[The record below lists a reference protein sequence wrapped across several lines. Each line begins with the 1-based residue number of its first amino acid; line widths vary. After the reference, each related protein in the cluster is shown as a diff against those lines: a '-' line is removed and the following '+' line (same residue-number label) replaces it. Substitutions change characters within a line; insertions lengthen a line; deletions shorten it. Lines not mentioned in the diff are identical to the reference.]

1 MSSYPQYIA
10 CWPKGSFRYVVKE
23 YAPNP
28 FVAKERVM
36 RREGLSE
43 SEVQIVNSTHYED
56 HEGGGGSS
64 SSNDGEGTS
73 FSEIAVL
80 GGILLGGWILMTFW
94 PIILGLGVIALIY
107 WIYTVVKD

>member
-1 MSSYPQYIA
+1 
-10 CWPKGSFRYVVKE
+10 
-23 YAPNP
+23 
-28 FVAKERVM
+28 M

-56 HEGGGGSS
+56 HESGGGSS

-80 GGILLGGWILMTFW
+80 GAILLGAWLIMNFW
-94 PIILGLGVIALIY
+94 PIILGLGAAALIY
-107 WIYTVVKD
+107 WIWKS